1 MGMFFGIIGFLG
13 IAISIVALIVK
24 AIMRK
29 SKKGAEIALAASF
42 AVLILGLVIDLNGDK
57 SDRSNQA
64 SVEAQAE
71 ASVNRSIPD
80 DYGETT
86 SEKIEEDTSEEASTE
101 IVAEDSTRNSLSDQ
115 KEEVTDDK
123 DAAAEELAV
132 IDTKEITEKEVT
144 ENTTEITTESTTEVT
159 TEEITTEEAVPEY
172 DYVLN
177 TNTGKFH
184 KPSCNSVNQMKE
196 KNKQE
201 FHGTRDEV
209 IDMGYVPCKN
219 CNP

>member
-71 ASVNRSIPD
+71 ASV
-80 DYGETT
+80 
-86 SEKIEEDTSEEASTE
+86 
-101 IVAEDSTRNSLSDQ
+101 
-115 KEEVTDDK
+115 
-123 DAAAEELAV
+123 
-132 IDTKEITEKEVT
+132 
-144 ENTTEITTESTTEVT
+144 
-159 TEEITTEEAVPEY
+159 
-172 DYVLN
+172 
-177 TNTGKFH
+177 
-184 KPSCNSVNQMKE
+184 
-196 KNKQE
+196 
-201 FHGTRDEV
+201 
-209 IDMGYVPCKN
+209 
-219 CNP
+219 

>member
-1 MGMFFGIIGFLG
+1 MGMFMGMIGFLG
-13 IAISIVALIVK
+13 FAVSFVILIVK
-24 AIMRK
+24 AITRK
-29 SKKGAEIALAASF
+29 SKKGAGIALAACF
-42 AVLILGLVIDLNGDK
+42 ALFILGFVIDTSG
-57 SDRSNQA
+57 SSSRSGQA
-64 SVEAQAE
+64 AVEAQAE

-80 DYGETT
+80 DYSETT

-144 ENTTEITTESTTEVT
+144 EYTTEITTESTTEVT

-209 IDMGYVPCKN
+209 INMGYVPCKN

>member
-1 MGMFFGIIGFLG
+1 MGLIGFLG
-13 IAISIVALIVK
+13 FAVSFVILIVK
-24 AIMRK
+24 AITRK
-29 SKKGAEIALAASF
+29 SKKGAGIALAACF
-42 AVLILGLVIDLNGDK
+42 ALFILGFVIDTSGSSK
-57 SDRSNQA
+57 HSSQA

-86 SEKIEEDTSEEASTE
+86 SEKIKEDTSEEASTE

-144 ENTTEITTESTTEVT
+144 ESTTEITTESTTEVT
-159 TEEITTEEAVPEY
+159 NEEITTEEAVPEY

-201 FHGTRDEV
+201 YHGTREDV
-209 IDMGYVPCKN
+209 IDMGYDPCQN